1 MSAEDEDSQKK
12 AHSAL
17 VDFFVMF
24 RNFRS
29 NSYASVVPGVLMII
43 GIFTIMTGGTGECRD
58 MQSGII
64 IENCQGYFSLHVSV
78 AHTLILGSAIWVVI
92 IFGFN
97 LYWAITKRKTHR
109 DLLQIHS
116 SFIHRSY
123 VTMFEFVR
131 PEGETKIDKLFNHLS
146 LVFPEVEKFK
156 KRLEEPPW
164 YLFWLKKHR
173 KFSERE
179 ESLFYPK
186 DEIQKEG
193 LEALGWKVTYVDTWD
208 FITVTGMFLLVI
220 FKMTVKWEDVEKMIK
235 ENNRD
240 QTIEK
245 LLGNDVRRIIYLADE
260 YDSFFETDDFVS
272 KMTETKRKFK
282 LDLIKEDNLGYST
295 IWIDR

>member
-29 NSYASVVPGVLMII
+29 NSYAAMAPGVLMII
-43 GIFTIMTGGTGECRD
+43 GIMTIMTGGTGECRD
-58 MQSGII
+58 MQGII

-78 AHTLILGSAIWVVI
+78 AHVLILGSAIWVVI

-131 PEGETKIDKLFNHLS
+131 PEGETKVDKLFNHLS

-156 KRLEEPPW
+156 KRLD
-164 YLFWLKKHR
+164 KKQK

-179 ESLFYPK
+179 ESLLYPK
-186 DEIQKEG
+186 TEKM
-193 LEALGWKVTYVDTWD
+193 DTWD

-220 FKMTVKWEDVEKMIK
+220 FKTTVKWENVEKMIK
-235 ENNRD
+235 VNNTD
-240 QTIEK
+240 QWFEK
-245 LLGNDVRRIIYLADE
+245 LLGSDIMRIIYLADE
-260 YDSFFETDDFVS
+260 YDSFFDTDDFIS
-272 KMTETKRKFK
+272 KMEETKRNFK
-282 LDLIKEDNLGYST
+282 IDLILENNLGYST
-295 IWIDR
+295 IWVDR

>member
-29 NSYASVVPGVLMII
+29 SSYAAVVPGALMII
-43 GIFTIMTGGTGECRD
+43 GIITIMTGGTGECRD
-58 MQSGII
+58 MQMMI
-64 IENCQGYFSLHVSV
+64 IENCRGYFSLHVSV
-78 AHTLILGSAIWVVI
+78 AHVLILGSAIWVVI

-131 PEGETKIDKLFNHLS
+131 PEGETKVDKLFNHLS

-156 KRLEEPPW
+156 KRLD
-164 YLFWLKKHR
+164 KKQK

-179 ESLFYPK
+179 ESLLYPK
-186 DEIQKEG
+186 TET
-193 LEALGWKVTYVDTWD
+193 ADTWD
-208 FITVTGMFLLVI
+208 LETATGTFLLVI
-220 FKMTVKWEDVEKMIK
+220 FKTTVKWENVEKMIK
-235 ENNRD
+235 VNNRD
-240 QTIEK
+240 QNVEK

-272 KMTETKRKFK
+272 KMRETKRKFK

>member
-29 NSYASVVPGVLMII
+29 SSYAAVVPGVLMII
-43 GIFTIMTGGTGECRD
+43 GIITIMTGGTGECRD
-58 MQSGII
+58 MQGII

-78 AHTLILGSAIWVVI
+78 AHILIFGSAIWVVL
-92 IFGFN
+92 IFGLN

-156 KRLEEPPW
+156 KRLD
-164 YLFWLKKHR
+164 KKQK
-173 KFSERE
+173 KFSERK
-179 ESLFYPK
+179 ESLLYPK
-186 DEIQKEG
+186 TET
-193 LEALGWKVTYVDTWD
+193 ANTWD

-220 FKMTVKWEDVEKMIK
+220 FKTTVKWEDVEKMIK

-240 QTIEK
+240 KKIEN
-245 LLGNDVRRIIYLADE
+245 LLGSDISRIIYLADE
-260 YDSFFETDDFVS
+260 YDSFFESDDFIS

-282 LDLIKEDNLGYST
+282 LDLIKENNLGYST

>member
-29 NSYASVVPGVLMII
+29 NSYAAMAPGVLMII
-43 GIFTIMTGGTGECRD
+43 GIITIMTGGAGECRD
-58 MQSGII
+58 MQMMI
-64 IENCQGYFSLHVSV
+64 IENCRGYFSLHVSV
-78 AHTLILGSAIWVVI
+78 AHILIFASAFWVVL

-109 DLLQIHS
+109 ELLQIHS

-131 PEGETKIDKLFNHLS
+131 PEGETKVDKLFNHLS
-146 LVFPEVEKFK
+146 LVFPEVEKIK
-156 KRLEEPPW
+156 KKLD
-164 YLFWLKKHR
+164 KKQK
-173 KFSERE
+173 KFSETIYMK

-186 DEIQKEG
+186 TETAD
-193 LEALGWKVTYVDTWD
+193 TYD
-208 FITVTGMFLLVI
+208 FPTATGIFLIVI
-220 FKMTVKWEDVEKMIK
+220 FKTTVKWEDVEKMIK
-235 ENNRD
+235 VNNRD
-240 QTIEK
+240 QNIEK
-245 LLGNDVRRIIYLADE
+245 LFGSDIMRIIYLADE
-260 YDSFFETDDFVS
+260 YDSFFETGDFIS
-272 KMTETKRKFK
+272 KMKETKRKFK

>member
-29 NSYASVVPGVLMII
+29 SSYAAVAPSVLMII
-43 GIFTIMTGGTGECRD
+43 GIITIMTGGTGECRD
-58 MQSGII
+58 LQMMI
-64 IENCQGYFSLHVSV
+64 IENCRGYFSYHVSI
-78 AHTLILGSAIWVVI
+78 AHSVILGSVIWVVL
-92 IFGFN
+92 IFGLN

-156 KRLEEPPW
+156 KRLD
-164 YLFWLKKHR
+164 KKQK

-179 ESLFYPK
+179 ESLLYPK
-186 DEIQKEG
+186 TET
-193 LEALGWKVTYVDTWD
+193 ADTWD
-208 FITVTGMFLLVI
+208 LETATGTFLLVI
-220 FKMTVKWEDVEKMIK
+220 FKTTVKWEDVEKMIK

-272 KMTETKRKFK
+272 KMRETKRKFK

>member
-24 RNFRS
+24 RNFGS
-29 NSYASVVPGVLMII
+29 TSYAAVAPGVLMII
-43 GIFTIMTGGTGECRD
+43 GIITIMAGGTGECRD
-58 MQSGII
+58 LQMMI
-64 IENCQGYFSLHVSV
+64 IENCRGYFLYHVSV
-78 AHTLILGSAIWVVI
+78 AHYLIFGSAIWVVL
-92 IFGFN
+92 IFGLN
-97 LYWAITKRKTHR
+97 LYWVITKRKTHR

-131 PEGETKIDKLFNHLS
+131 PEGETKVDKLFNHLS

-156 KRLEEPPW
+156 KRLD
-164 YLFWLKKHR
+164 KKQK

-179 ESLFYPK
+179 ESLLYPK
-186 DEIQKEG
+186 DEK
-193 LEALGWKVTYVDTWD
+193 TDTWD

-220 FKMTVKWEDVEKMIK
+220 FKITVKWEDVEKMIK

-282 LDLIKEDNLGYST
+282 LDLIKENNLGYST

>member
-1 MSAEDEDSQKK
+1 MVISIITIINEEGY
-12 AHSAL
+12 
-17 VDFFVMF
+17 
-24 RNFRS
+24 RT
-29 NSYASVVPGVLMII
+29 SVCL
-43 GIFTIMTGGTGECRD
+43 D
-58 MQSGII
+58 MQTGKI
-64 IENCQGYFSLHVSV
+64 IENCQTVFLSDDGLTFFPDIIPIVHALMLATGISL
-78 AHTLILGSAIWVVI
+78 VI
-92 IFGFN
+92 IIGWELIWF
-97 LYWAITKRKTHR
+97 LTKRKTHR
-109 DLLQIHS
+109 ELLQIHS

-131 PEGETKIDKLFNHLS
+131 PEGETKVDKLFNHLS

-179 ESLFYPK
+179 ESLLYPK
-186 DEIQKEG
+186 DEK
-193 LEALGWKVTYVDTWD
+193 TDTWD

-272 KMTETKRKFK
+272 KMRETKRKFK

>member
-29 NSYASVVPGVLMII
+29 NSYAAVAPGVLMII
-43 GIFTIMTGGTGECRD
+43 GIMTIMTGGTGECRD

-78 AHTLILGSAIWVVI
+78 AHVLILGSAIWVVI

-156 KRLEEPPW
+156 KRLD
-164 YLFWLKKHR
+164 KKQK

-179 ESLFYPK
+179 ESLLYPK
-186 DEIQKEG
+186 TETTD
-193 LEALGWKVTYVDTWD
+193 TYD
-208 FITVTGMFLLVI
+208 FITATGTFLLVI
-220 FKMTVKWEDVEKMIK
+220 FKTTVKWEDVEKMIK
-235 ENNRD
+235 VNNRD
-240 QTIEK
+240 QNVEK
-245 LLGNDVRRIIYLADE
+245 LIGGNIMRIIYLADE
-260 YDSFFETDDFVS
+260 YDSFFESDDFVS
-272 KMTETKRKFK
+272 KMKETKRKFK

>member
-29 NSYASVVPGVLMII
+29 NSYAAVAPGVLMII
-43 GIFTIMTGGTGECRD
+43 GIMTIMTGGTGECRD
-58 MQSGII
+58 MQGII

-78 AHTLILGSAIWVVI
+78 AHVLILGSAIWVVI

-131 PEGETKIDKLFNHLS
+131 PEGETKVDKLFNHLS

-179 ESLFYPK
+179 ESLLYPK
-186 DEIQKEG
+186 TEKM
-193 LEALGWKVTYVDTWD
+193 DTWD

-220 FKMTVKWEDVEKMIK
+220 FKTTVKWEDVEKMIK

-260 YDSFFETDDFVS
+260 YDSFFETGDFIS
-272 KMTETKRKFK
+272 KMKETKRKFK
-282 LDLIKEDNLGYST
+282 LDLIKENNLGYST

>member
-17 VDFFVMF
+17 VDFYVMF

-58 MQSGII
+58 MQNGII

-78 AHTLILGSAIWVVI
+78 AHALILGSAIWVVT

-131 PEGETKIDKLFNHLS
+131 PEGETKVDKLFNHLS

-156 KRLEEPPW
+156 KRLD
-164 YLFWLKKHR
+164 KKQK

-179 ESLFYPK
+179 ESLLYP
-186 DEIQKEG
+186 ETET
-193 LEALGWKVTYVDTWD
+193 ADTWD
-208 FITVTGMFLLVI
+208 LETATGTFLLVI
-220 FKMTVKWEDVEKMIK
+220 FKTTVKWEDVEKMIK
-235 ENNRD
+235 VNSRD
-240 QTIEK
+240 QNVEK
-245 LLGNDVRRIIYLADE
+245 LIGGNIMRIIYLADE
-260 YDSFFETDDFVS
+260 YDSFFESDDFVS
-272 KMTETKRKFK
+272 KMKETKRKFK

>member
-29 NSYASVVPGVLMII
+29 SSYAAVVPGALMII
-43 GIFTIMTGGTGECRD
+43 GIITIMTGGTGECRD
-58 MQSGII
+58 MQDMI
-64 IENCQGYFSLHVSV
+64 IENCQGYFSYHVSI
-78 AHTLILGSAIWVVI
+78 AHILIFASALWVVL

-109 DLLQIHS
+109 ELLQIHS

-131 PEGETKIDKLFNHLS
+131 PEGETKVDKLFNHLS

-156 KRLEEPPW
+156 KRLD
-164 YLFWLKKHR
+164 KKQK

-179 ESLFYPK
+179 ESLLYPK
-186 DEIQKEG
+186 DEK
-193 LEALGWKVTYVDTWD
+193 TDTWD

-260 YDSFFETDDFVS
+260 YDSFFETGDFIS
-272 KMTETKRKFK
+272 KMKETKRKFK
-282 LDLIKEDNLGYST
+282 LDLIKENNLGYST

>member
-29 NSYASVVPGVLMII
+29 SSYAAVVPGALMII
-43 GIFTIMTGGTGECRD
+43 GIITIMTGGTGECRD
-58 MQSGII
+58 LQMMI
-64 IENCQGYFSLHVSV
+64 IENCRGYFLYHVSI
-78 AHTLILGSAIWVVI
+78 AHYLIFASALWVVL
-92 IFGFN
+92 IFGLN

-109 DLLQIHS
+109 ELLQIHS

-131 PEGETKIDKLFNHLS
+131 PEGETKVDKLFNHLS

-156 KRLEEPPW
+156 KRLD
-164 YLFWLKKHR
+164 KKQK
-173 KFSERE
+173 KFSERK
-179 ESLFYPK
+179 ESLLYPK
-186 DEIQKEG
+186 TEKME
-193 LEALGWKVTYVDTWD
+193 TWD

-220 FKMTVKWEDVEKMIK
+220 FKTTVKWEDVEKMIK
-235 ENNRD
+235 VNDSD
-240 QTIEK
+240 QKIEK
-245 LLGNDVRRIIYLADE
+245 LLGNDVRRIIYLAGE
-260 YDSFFETDDFVS
+260 YDSFFETDDFIS
-272 KMTETKRKFK
+272 KMKEIKRKFK

>member
-29 NSYASVVPGVLMII
+29 NSYAAVAPGVLMII
-43 GIFTIMTGGTGECRD
+43 GIMTIMTGGTGECRD

-78 AHTLILGSAIWVVI
+78 AHALILGSAIWVVV

-131 PEGETKIDKLFNHLS
+131 PEGETKVDKLFNHLS

-156 KRLEEPPW
+156 KRLD
-164 YLFWLKKHR
+164 KKQK

-179 ESLFYPK
+179 ESLLYPK
-186 DEIQKEG
+186 TET
-193 LEALGWKVTYVDTWD
+193 ADTWD
-208 FITVTGMFLLVI
+208 LETATGTFLLVI
-220 FKMTVKWEDVEKMIK
+220 FKTTVKWEDVEKMIK
-235 ENNRD
+235 VNSRD
-240 QTIEK
+240 QNVEK
-245 LLGNDVRRIIYLADE
+245 LIGGNIMRIIYLADE
-260 YDSFFETDDFVS
+260 YDSFFESDDFVS
-272 KMTETKRKFK
+272 KMGENKRKFK

>member
-29 NSYASVVPGVLMII
+29 NSYAAMAPGVLMII
-43 GIFTIMTGGTGECRD
+43 GIMTIMTGGTGECRD
-58 MQSGII
+58 MQGII

-78 AHTLILGSAIWVVI
+78 AHVLILGSAIWVVI

-131 PEGETKIDKLFNHLS
+131 PEGETKVDKLFNHLS

-156 KRLEEPPW
+156 KRLD
-164 YLFWLKKHR
+164 KKQK

-179 ESLFYPK
+179 ESLLYPK
-186 DEIQKEG
+186 TEKM
-193 LEALGWKVTYVDTWD
+193 DTWD

-220 FKMTVKWEDVEKMIK
+220 FKTTVKWEDVEKMIK
-235 ENNRD
+235 VNNRD
-240 QTIEK
+240 QNVEK
-245 LLGNDVRRIIYLADE
+245 LIGGNIMRIIYLADE
-260 YDSFFETDDFVS
+260 YDSFFDTDDFIS
-272 KMTETKRKFK
+272 KMEETKRNFK
-282 LDLIKEDNLGYST
+282 IDLILENNLGYST

>member
-24 RNFRS
+24 ERLRGTSLVLVVVGALMVISIITIINEEGYRS
-29 NSYASVVPGVLMII
+29 SVCLD
-43 GIFTIMTGGTGECRD
+43 TQTGK
-58 MQSGII
+58 I
-64 IENCQGYFSLHVSV
+64 IENCKAVFSSDDNLTIFPDIIPIVHIVMLATASFV
-78 AHTLILGSAIWVVI
+78 AALIGWELVW
-92 IFGFN
+92 F
-97 LYWAITKRKTHR
+97 LTKRKTHR
-109 DLLQIHS
+109 ELLQIHS

-156 KRLEEPPW
+156 KRLD
-164 YLFWLKKHR
+164 KKQK
-173 KFSERE
+173 KFSERK
-179 ESLFYPK
+179 ESLLYPK
-186 DEIQKEG
+186 TEKME
-193 LEALGWKVTYVDTWD
+193 TWD

-220 FKMTVKWEDVEKMIK
+220 FKTTVKWEDVEKMIK
-235 ENNRD
+235 VNNRD

-260 YDSFFETDDFVS
+260 YDSFFETDDFIS
-272 KMTETKRKFK
+272 KMKETKRKFK

>member
-29 NSYASVVPGVLMII
+29 SSYAAVVPGALMII
-43 GIFTIMTGGTGECRD
+43 GIITIMTGGTGECRD
-58 MQSGII
+58 LQMMI
-64 IENCQGYFSLHVSV
+64 IENCRGYFLYHVSI
-78 AHTLILGSAIWVVI
+78 AHYLIFASALWVVL
-92 IFGFN
+92 IFGLN

-109 DLLQIHS
+109 ELLQIHS

-131 PEGETKIDKLFNHLS
+131 PEGETKVDKLFNHLS

-156 KRLEEPPW
+156 ERLD
-164 YLFWLKKHR
+164 KKQK

-179 ESLFYPK
+179 ESLLYPK
-186 DEIQKEG
+186 TETTN
-193 LEALGWKVTYVDTWD
+193 TYD
-208 FITVTGMFLLVI
+208 FITATGTFLLVI
-220 FKMTVKWEDVEKMIK
+220 FKTTVKWEDVEKMIK
-235 ENNRD
+235 VNNRD
-240 QTIEK
+240 QNVEK
-245 LLGNDVRRIIYLADE
+245 LFGSDIMRIIYLADK
-260 YDSFFETDDFVS
+260 YDSFFETDDFIS
-272 KMTETKRKFK
+272 KMKETKRKFK

>member
-24 RNFRS
+24 ERLRGTSLVLVVVGALMVISIITIINQEGYRT
-29 NSYASVVPGVLMII
+29 SVCLDMQTGMIIDNCHVVFSSDDGLTIFPDIIPVVHVLMYATGISLVIII
-43 GIFTIMTGGTGECRD
+43 GVE
-58 MQSGII
+58 
-64 IENCQGYFSLHVSV
+64 
-78 AHTLILGSAIWVVI
+78 LIWFL
-92 IFGFN
+92 
-97 LYWAITKRKTHR
+97 TKRKTHR
-109 DLLQIHS
+109 ELLQIHS

-156 KRLEEPPW
+156 KRLD
-164 YLFWLKKHR
+164 KKQK

-179 ESLFYPK
+179 ESLLYPK
-186 DEIQKEG
+186 TET
-193 LEALGWKVTYVDTWD
+193 ADTWD
-208 FITVTGMFLLVI
+208 LETATGTFLLVI
-220 FKMTVKWEDVEKMIK
+220 FKTTVKWENVEKMIK
-235 ENNRD
+235 VNNRD
-240 QTIEK
+240 QNVEK
-245 LLGNDVRRIIYLADE
+245 LLGSDIMRIIYLADE
-260 YDSFFETDDFVS
+260 YDSFFESDDFVS
-272 KMTETKRKFK
+272 KMKETKRKFK

>member
-64 IENCQGYFSLHVSV
+64 IENCQGYFSLHVSI
-78 AHTLILGSAIWVVI
+78 AHALILGSAIWVVT

-179 ESLFYPK
+179 ESLLYPK
-186 DEIQKEG
+186 DEK
-193 LEALGWKVTYVDTWD
+193 TDTWD

-245 LLGNDVRRIIYLADE
+245 LLGSDIMRIIYLADE
-260 YDSFFETDDFVS
+260 YDSFFDTDNFIS
-272 KMTETKRKFK
+272 KMKETKRKFK
-282 LDLIKEDNLGYST
+282 LDLILEDNLGYST